1 MTTGVE
7 ILILVLG
14 IGFLVFE
21 LLTFDPDLEGRRTF
35 EEETRMR
42 FLESE
47 QRNTARRVMRFS
59 DWFVHPG

>member
-35 EEETRMR
+35 EEKRACVSWKASKGIR
-42 FLESE
+42 H
-47 QRNTARRVMRFS
+47 A
-59 DWFVHPG
+59 G

>member
-59 DWFVHPG
+59 G

>member
-35 EEETRMR
+35 EEETLMR

-59 DWFVHPG
+59 D

>member
-35 EEETRMR
+35 EEETRIR

-59 DWFVHPG
+59 D

>member
-21 LLTFDPDLEGRRTF
+21 LLTFDPDFEGRRTF

-59 DWFVHPG
+59 D